1 MNATKIMIT
10 TLALGCLVMGPAL
23 AEPTNTAQASKSEAL
38 GLGSGLVVGALAG
51 GPVGAII
58 GAAAGAILGDR
69 MHRDAQSLAQL
80 EIGLASERSRRG
92 ELDTMLA
99 TLRSELSLRERML
112 ADIEQTH
119 SRIGETLEFSVLF
132 RTNDTSLSPDAVA
145 RLERLGRVLADIGDV
160 EIRVEGH
167 ADPRGEDPLN
177 DALSAARAQSVKAV
191 LLHAGLAPSQVIT
204 IAHGSR
210 RAQADT
216 GDVEGYALDRRVDIR
231 MTLDPSGRAL
241 ARNE

>member
-1 MNATKIMIT
+1 MNATKMMIT
-10 TLALGCLVMGPAL
+10 TLTLACLTMASAL
-23 AEPTNTAQASKSEAL
+23 AEPTSSAQASKSEAL

-51 GPVGAII
+51 GPVGAIM
-58 GAAAGAILGDR
+58 GAAAGALLGDR

-80 EIGLASERSRRG
+80 EDGLAYERSRRG
-92 ELDTMLA
+92 ELDMTLVA
-99 TLRSELSLRERML
+99 LRSELSLRERML
-112 ADIEQTH
+112 ADIEQTQ

-132 RTNDTSLSPDAVA
+132 RTNDTSLAPAAVA

-177 DALSAARAQSVKAV
+177 DALSAARAETVKAV
-191 LLHAGLAPSQVIT
+191 LLNAGLSSSQVVT
-204 IAHGSR
+204 VAHGSR
-210 RAQADT
+210 RAQADP
-216 GDVEGYALDRRVDIR
+216 GDVDGYALDRRVDIR

-241 ARNE
+241 ARSE